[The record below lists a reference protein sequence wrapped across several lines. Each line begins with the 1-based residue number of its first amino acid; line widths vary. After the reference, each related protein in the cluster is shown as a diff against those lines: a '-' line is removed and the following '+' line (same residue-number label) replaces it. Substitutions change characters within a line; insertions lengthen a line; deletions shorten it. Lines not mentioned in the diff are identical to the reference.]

1 MDKLN
6 VDIID
11 SLKLY
16 NYSKYLMLFI
26 VVGLLSTSAFCIY
39 STNYINYKNNDN
51 NNKYFN
57 KTTDILITS
66 FITVFALMYLIAFII
81 LIYNNDKIKNSIEKI
96 KLNTNLK

>member
-81 LIYNNDKIKNSIEKI
+81 LIYNKYS
-96 KLNTNLK
+96 L

>member
-57 KTTDILITS
+57 NIIYYS
-66 FITVFALMYLIAFII
+66 ICINVFNCF
-81 LIYNNDKIKNSIEKI
+81 YNI
-96 KLNTNLK
+96 NL